1 VNIPGVFIRRPVATT
16 LLAVAIFLSG
26 ALAYFHLP
34 VAPLPNITFPVV
46 VVQASM
52 AGASPSIM
60 ASTVAE
66 PLERRLGTIA
76 DVSELTS
83 VSTVGSSQ
91 IVIQFGLNR
100 DINGAARDVQ
110 AAIQAARADLPTTL
124 RNNPTYR
131 EFNPADSPIMVLAL
145 TSKTL
150 TRAQLYDSADSVIQQ
165 QLSQVDGVGQITLGG
180 SALPSVR
187 VELQPDQLNSY
198 GIGMEDVRAAISA
211 ANADSVKGHIDQ
223 NGIRY
228 EVESNDQISKAAP
241 YRDLVIAYR
250 NGSPVQLR
258 DVAQVLDSAENIRN
272 AGLYNGQDAVLV
284 IVYPLPGSNIV
295 KTVAQIRKS
304 LPSIEA
310 TLPQNVHVGV
320 AVDRSQSVNA
330 AVGDT
335 ERTLFIAVLLVI
347 GVVFV
352 FLQSPRAVL
361 VPAVALPLSIVGT
374 FGPMYLLGYSI
385 DNLSLMALT
394 IGTGFVVDDAVVVLE
409 NIVRHVESGMDVHEA
424 AMVGS
429 AEVSFTVI
437 SMSLSLIAVFL
448 PILLMPGIV
457 GLLFHEFAVT
467 LSIAILLS
475 LVISLT
481 ITPTMAAFVI
491 SRKSLHS
498 KARWAVW
505 YERQFERFRQAYSR
519 SLTIVLDHALAV
531 ILTLIGL
538 IVLNVVLIRFVPST
552 FFPEQD
558 NGILMGQIIADQSIS
573 FQAMQKK
580 LAQLQDIV
588 QKDPAVASVAGFTG
602 GRALNTAN
610 VFIELKPLAERKVA
624 ASQVVDRLRPKLN
637 AVSGAKL
644 FLQAAQDLRIG
655 GRQSASEYQYTLT
668 SDDPEALFEWV
679 PKLVTAL
686 GKYHDRIVD
695 VNSDLQQNGLQL
707 YVNIDRTTAARYGF
721 APNQIDSVLYDAF
734 GQRTVSTVYNQLNQY
749 YVVMEVAPQYWQY
762 PQTIDRIRFSTAA
775 GNPSGTQQTQM
786 SKQIVTGVTAVTT
799 GTSTSTG
806 SAGTTGTTAS
816 TGTAGATGS
825 SGATTSTSTSSSG
838 TSSRNADAEAN
849 QLTNAISN
857 AKGGSS
863 SGSADSTAAE
873 TMVPFTALASYISN
887 HTATQV
893 NHQGGLV
900 AGTISFNLPP
910 GGSLSDGL
918 AAISEAGQ
926 ELGMPASI
934 HGSSAGAAQVYAQS
948 MGTMPLLILAAL
960 AAVYIVLGI
969 LYENTVHPIT
979 ILSTLP
985 SAGIGAT
992 LALLIFG
999 TPFSVI
1005 AMIGIILLIG
1015 IVKKNAIMMI
1025 DVAIHLQRDEGV
1037 EPTKAIHDAAV
1048 VRLRPIMM
1056 TTAAAVLGAVPLA
1069 IGIGQGASLRQPLG
1083 ITVMGG
1089 LILSQVFTLYTTP
1102 VIYLYLDRLRAR
1114 LARWSETLPWNRSDA
1129 SA

>member
-1 VNIPGVFIRRPVATT
+1 VSLPGLFINRPVATT
-16 LLAVAIFLSG
+16 LLAVAILLSG
-26 ALAYFHLP
+26 MLAYFRLP
-34 VAPLPNITFPVV
+34 VAPLPNVTYPVI
-46 VVQASM
+46 VVQASL
-52 AGASPSIM
+52 AGASPDIM

-66 PLERRLGTIA
+66 PLERRLRSIA
-76 DVSELTS
+76 DVNELTS
-83 VSTVGSSQ
+83 TSTVGAAN
-91 IVIQFGLNR
+91 IVIQFGLSR

-131 EFNPADSPIMVLAL
+131 EYNPADSPIMVLAL
-145 TSKTL
+145 TSETL
-150 TRAQLYDSADSVIQQ
+150 TRAQLYDSADSVLQQ

-187 VELQPDQLNSY
+187 VELEPDQLNSY
-198 GIGMEDVRAAISA
+198 GIGLEDVRAAISA
-211 ANADSVKGHIDQ
+211 ANADSAKGHIDQ
-223 NGIRY
+223 GGQRFEIL
-228 EVESNDQISKAAP
+228 SNDQINKAAP

-250 NGSPVQLR
+250 NNAPVLLR
-258 DVAQVLDSAENIRN
+258 DVADVEDSAENIRN
-272 AGLYNGQDAVLV
+272 AGLYNGKDAVLV
-284 IVYPLPGSNIV
+284 IVYPLPGGNIV
-295 KTVAQIRKS
+295 KTVAQIRKV

-310 TLPQNVHVGV
+310 TLPHDVHLGI
-320 AVDRSQSVNA
+320 AVDRSQSVRA

-352 FLQSPRAVL
+352 FLQSPRAIL
-361 VPAVALPLSIVGT
+361 IPAVALPLSIVGT

-409 NIVRHVESGMDVHEA
+409 NIVRHVEAGMDVHEA
-424 AMVGS
+424 AMRGS

-448 PILLMPGIV
+448 PILLMPGII
-457 GLLFHEFAVT
+457 GLLFHEFAMT
-467 LSIAILLS
+467 LSIAILIS

-481 ITPTMAAFVI
+481 VTPTMAAYLLKGG
-491 SRKSLHS
+491 RDLHS
-498 KARWAVW
+498 KSRVALWS
-505 YERQFERFRQAYSR
+505 ERQFDRFKNAYSR
-519 SLTIVLDHALAV
+519 SLTIVLDHSLLV
-531 ILTLIGL
+531 GLTLVAL
-538 IVLNVVLIRFVPST
+538 IALNFFLLRLVPST

-558 NGILMGQIIADQSIS
+558 NGILQGQIIADQSIS
-573 FQAMQKK
+573 FQAMELK
-580 LAQLQDIV
+580 LAQLQAIV
-588 QKDPAVASVAGFTG
+588 QQDPAVAAVAGFTG

-610 VFIELKPLAERKVA
+610 VFIALKPLAQRKLS
-624 ASQVVDRLRPKLN
+624 ASEVVSRLRPKLN
-637 AVSGAKL
+637 AVSGARL

-655 GRQSASEYQYTLT
+655 GRQSAAEYQYTLT
-668 SDDPEALFEWV
+668 SDDPNALFTWV

-686 GKYHDRIVD
+686 SKDRTDVAD
-695 VNSDLQQNGLQL
+695 VNSDLQQNGLQI
-707 YVNIDRTTAARYGF
+707 YVNMNRATGARYGF
-721 APNQIDSVLYDAF
+721 APNQIDNVLYDAF
-734 GQRTVSTVYNQLNQY
+734 GQRTVSTIYNQINQY
-749 YVVMEVAPQYWQY
+749 FVVMEVAPKYWQY
-762 PQTIDRIRFSTAA
+762 PQMIDRIRFSTAA
-775 GNPSGTQQTQM
+775 GNASGTQQTQM
-786 SKQIVTGVTAVTT
+786 PGNTVKPVQSSDTQAVAP
-799 GTSTSTG
+799 GT
-806 SAGTTGTTAS
+806 
-816 TGTAGATGS
+816 
-825 SGATTSTSTSSSG
+825 
-838 TSSRNADAEAN
+838 NALNANAEAN
-849 QLTNAISN
+849 VLTNAIAN

-873 TMVPFTALASYISN
+873 TMVPFPALATYVSN

-893 NHQGGLV
+893 SHQGGLV
-900 AGTISFNLPP
+900 AATISFNLPP
-910 GGSLSDGL
+910 GGSLSKATAEIDRASQEMGL
-918 AAISEAGQ
+918 
-926 ELGMPASI
+926 PASI
-934 HGSSAGAAQVYAQS
+934 HGSYAGAAQVYAQS
-948 MGTMPLLILAAL
+948 MSTLPMLILAAL

-992 LALLIFG
+992 LALLLFG

-1025 DVAIHLQRDEGV
+1025 DVAIHMQRDGGV
-1037 EPTKAIHDAAV
+1037 EPKKAIHDAAV

-1089 LILSQVFTLYTTP
+1089 LIFSQVFTLYTTP

-1114 LARWSETLPWNRSDA
+1114 LTRWSATLPWNRQTDA
-1129 SA
+1129 SAPT

>member
-1 VNIPGVFIRRPVATT
+1 MSIPGLFIKRPVATT
-16 LLAVAIFLSG
+16 LLAVAILLSG
-26 ALAYFHLP
+26 MLAYTKLP
-34 VAPLPNITFPVV
+34 VAPLPNITFPVI

-52 AGASPSIM
+52 AGASPDIM

-83 VSTVGSSQ
+83 TSSVGSAS
-91 IVIQFGLNR
+91 IVIQFGLSR

-131 EFNPADSPIMVLAL
+131 EYNPSDSPIMVLAL
-145 TSKTL
+145 TSNTL

-198 GIGMEDVRAAISA
+198 GIGLEDVRAAISS
-211 ANADSVKGHIDQ
+211 ANANSAKGHIDQ
-223 NGIRY
+223 GKQRF
-228 EVESNDQISKAAP
+228 EVTSNDQINKAAP
-241 YRDLVIAYR
+241 YRDLVVAYR
-250 NGSPVQLR
+250 NNAPVLLK
-258 DVAQVLDSAENIRN
+258 DVADVEDSAENIRN
-272 AGLYNGQDAVLV
+272 MGLYNSKAAVLV
-284 IVYPLPGSNIV
+284 IVYPLPGGNIV
-295 KTVAQIRKS
+295 NTVAQIRKV

-310 TLPQNVHVGV
+310 TLPHDVHVGI

-330 AVGDT
+330 AVNDT

-347 GVVFV
+347 GVVFI
-352 FLQSPRAVL
+352 FLQSPRAIL

-409 NIVRHVESGMDVHEA
+409 NIVRHVESGMDVREA
-424 AMVGS
+424 ALLGS

-481 ITPTMAAFVI
+481 VTPTMAAYVLN
-491 SRKSLHS
+491 RKTLHS
-498 KARWAVW
+498 KARWALW
-505 YERQFERFRQAYSR
+505 YERQFERFKNAYSR
-519 SLTIVLDHALAV
+519 SLTIVLDHALLV
-531 ILTLIGL
+531 GLTLVGL
-538 IVLNVVLIRFVPST
+538 IVLNVFLIKLVPST

-558 NGILMGQIIADQSIS
+558 NGILTGQIIADQSIS
-573 FQAMQKK
+573 FQAMEQK
-580 LAQLQDIV
+580 LAQLQAIV
-588 QKDPAVASVAGFTG
+588 QKDPAVESVAGFTG

-610 VFIELKPLAERKVA
+610 VFIELKPLAVRKLSA
-624 ASQVVDRLRPKLN
+624 AQVVDRLRPKLN
-637 AVSGAKL
+637 GVSGAKL
-644 FLQAAQDLRIG
+644 FLQAAQDLHIG
-655 GRQSASEYQYTLT
+655 GRQSAAEYQYTLT
-668 SDDPEALFEWV
+668 SDDPNALFTWV
-679 PKLVTAL
+679 PKLVAAL
-686 GKYHDRIVD
+686 TKERGQVLD
-695 VNSDLQQNGLQL
+695 VNSDLQQNGLQI
-707 YVNIDRTTAARYGF
+707 YINMDRATSARYGF
-721 APNQIDSVLYDAF
+721 APNQLDSVLYDAF

-749 YVVMEVAPQYWQY
+749 YVVMEVAPKYWQY
-762 PQTIDRIRFSTAA
+762 PQMLDRMRFSTAA
-775 GNPSGTQQTQM
+775 GNASGTQQTQM
-786 SKQIVTGVTAVTT
+786 SSAIVKPVTPISAISTQEAESTT
-799 GTSTSTG
+799 NSLNS
-806 SAGTTGTTAS
+806 
-816 TGTAGATGS
+816 
-825 SGATTSTSTSSSG
+825 
-838 TSSRNADAEAN
+838 NAEAN

-857 AKGGSS
+857 ARGGSS
-863 SGSADSTAAE
+863 SGSADSTASE
-873 TMVPFTALASYISN
+873 TLVPFPSLASYVSN

-893 NHQGGLV
+893 SHQDGLV
-900 AGTISFNLPP
+900 AATISFNLPP
-910 GGSLSDGL
+910 GGSLSKATVAIDQASQQLGL
-918 AAISEAGQ
+918 
-926 ELGMPASI
+926 PASI
-934 HGSSAGAAQVYAQS
+934 HGSFAGAAQVYAQS
-948 MGTMPLLILAAL
+948 MSTMPLLILAAL

-992 LALLIFG
+992 LALLIFD

-1025 DVAIHLQRDEGV
+1025 DVAIHLQRDEGY
-1037 EPTKAIHDAAV
+1037 EPQRAIHDAAV

-1089 LILSQVFTLYTTP
+1089 LIFSQVFTLYTTP

-1114 LARWSETLPWNRSDA
+1114 LARWSDTLPWNTQSDA

>member
-1 VNIPGVFIRRPVATT
+1 MSIPGLFINRPVATT
-16 LLAVAIFLSG
+16 LLAVAILLSG
-26 ALAYFHLP
+26 GLAYFRLP
-34 VAPLPNITFPVV
+34 VAPLPNVTYPVI

-52 AGASPSIM
+52 AGASPDIM

-66 PLERRLGTIA
+66 PLERRLRSIA
-76 DVSELTS
+76 DVNELTS
-83 VSTVGSSQ
+83 TSTLGAAN
-91 IVIQFGLNR
+91 IVIQFGLSR
-100 DINGAARDVQ
+100 EINGAARDVQ
-110 AAIQAARADLPTTL
+110 AAIQAARADLPSTL

-131 EFNPADSPIMVLAL
+131 EYNPADSPIMVLAL
-145 TSKTL
+145 TSQTL
-150 TRAQLYDSADSVIQQ
+150 TRAQLYDSADSIIQQ
-165 QLSQVDGVGQITLGG
+165 QLSQVAGVGQITLGG

-198 GIGMEDVRAAISA
+198 GIGLEDVRAAISA
-211 ANADSVKGHIDQ
+211 ANADSAKGHIDQ
-223 NGIRY
+223 AGQRY
-228 EVESNDQISKAAP
+228 EILSNDQISKAAP

-250 NGSPVQLR
+250 NNAPVLLR
-258 DVAQVLDSAENIRN
+258 DVADVEDSAENIRN
-272 AGLYNGQDAVLV
+272 AGLYNGKDAVLV
-284 IVYPLPGSNIV
+284 IVYPLPGGNIV
-295 KTVAQIRKS
+295 KTVAQIRKV

-310 TLPQNVHVGV
+310 TLPHNVHVGI
-320 AVDRSQSVNA
+320 AVDRSQSVRA

-361 VPAVALPLSIVGT
+361 IPAVALPLSIIGT
-374 FGPMYLLGYSI
+374 FGPMYLLGYSL

-409 NIVRHVESGMDVHEA
+409 NIVRHVESGMDVREA
-424 AMVGS
+424 AIRGS

-448 PILLMPGIV
+448 PILLMPGII
-457 GLLFHEFAVT
+457 GLLFHEFAMT
-467 LSIAILLS
+467 LSIAILIS

-481 ITPTMAAFVI
+481 VTPTMAAYLLK
-491 SRKSLHS
+491 RGAGLHS
-498 KARWAVW
+498 KSRWALW
-505 YERQFERFRQAYSR
+505 SERQFERFKAAYAR
-519 SLTIVLDHALAV
+519 SLTIVLDHALIVGLMLVA
-531 ILTLIGL
+531 LIA
-538 IVLNVVLIRFVPST
+538 LNVFLLRLVPST

-558 NGILMGQIIADQSIS
+558 NGILQGQIIADQSIS
-573 FQAMQKK
+573 FQAMEQK
-580 LAQLQDIV
+580 LAQLQAIV
-588 QKDPAVASVAGFTG
+588 EQDPAVASVAGFAG

-610 VFIELKPLAERKVA
+610 VFIELKALSQRKLS
-624 ASQVVDRLRPKLN
+624 ASQVVSRLRPKLN
-637 AVSGAKL
+637 AVSGARL

-655 GRQSASEYQYTLT
+655 GRQSAAEYQYTLT
-668 SDDPEALFEWV
+668 SDDPNALFKWV
-679 PKLVTAL
+679 PQLVTAL
-686 GKYHDRIVD
+686 SKDRAEVTD
-695 VNSDLQQNGLQL
+695 VNSDLQQHGLQI
-707 YVNIDRTTAARYGF
+707 YVNVNRATAARYGLV
-721 APNQIDSVLYDAF
+721 PNQVDNVLYDAF
-734 GQRTVSTVYNQLNQY
+734 GQRTVSTIYNQINQY
-749 YVVMEVAPQYWQY
+749 FVVMEVAPKYWQY
-762 PQTIDRIRFSTAA
+762 PQMIDRIRFSTAA
-775 GNPSGTQQTQM
+775 GNASGTQQTQM
-786 SKQIVTGVTAVTT
+786 PSGTVTPVQTSMVAQP
-799 GTSTSTG
+799 STS
-806 SAGTTGTTAS
+806 GTNA
-816 TGTAGATGS
+816 
-825 SGATTSTSTSSSG
+825 
-838 TSSRNADAEAN
+838 RNANAEAN
-849 QLTNAISN
+849 VLTNAIAN

-863 SGSADSTAAE
+863 SGSADSTASE
-873 TMVPFTALASYISN
+873 TLVPFPALASSVSN

-893 NHQGGLV
+893 SHQGGLV
-900 AGTISFNLPP
+900 AATISFNLPP
-910 GGSLSDGL
+910 GGSLSKATAEINRASEQLGL
-918 AAISEAGQ
+918 
-926 ELGMPASI
+926 PASI
-934 HGSSAGAAQVYAQS
+934 HGSFAGAAQVYAQS
-948 MGTMPLLILAAL
+948 MSTMPLLIIAAL

-999 TPFSVI
+999 IPFSVI

-1025 DVAIHLQRDEGV
+1025 DVAIHLQRDEGM
-1037 EPTKAIHDAAV
+1037 EPQKAIHDAAV

-1114 LARWSETLPWNRSDA
+1114 LAGWSATLPWNRQTGA
-1129 SA
+1129 SASL

>member
-1 VNIPGVFIRRPVATT
+1 VSIPGLFINRPVATT
-16 LLAVAIFLSG
+16 LLAIAILLSG
-26 ALAYFHLP
+26 TLAYFRLP
-34 VAPLPNITFPVV
+34 VAPLPNVTYPVI
-46 VVQASM
+46 VVQASL
-52 AGASPSIM
+52 AGASPDIM

-66 PLERRLGTIA
+66 PLERRLRSIS
-76 DVSELTS
+76 DVNELTS
-83 VSTVGSSQ
+83 TSTVGAAN
-91 IVIQFGLNR
+91 IVIQFGLSR

-131 EFNPADSPIMVLAL
+131 EYNPADSPIMVLAL
-145 TSKTL
+145 TSETL

-165 QLSQVDGVGQITLGG
+165 QLSQVAGVGQITLGG

-187 VELQPDQLNSY
+187 VELEPDQLNSY
-198 GIGMEDVRAAISA
+198 GIGLEDVRAAISA
-211 ANADSVKGHIDQ
+211 ANADSAKGHIDQ
-223 NGIRY
+223 AGQRFEIL
-228 EVESNDQISKAAP
+228 SNDQINKAAP

-250 NGSPVQLR
+250 NDAPVFLR
-258 DVAQVLDSAENIRN
+258 DVADVEDSAENIRN
-272 AGLYNGQDAVLV
+272 AGLYNGKDAVLV
-284 IVYPLPGSNIV
+284 IVYPLPGGNIV
-295 KTVAQIRKS
+295 KTVAQIRKV

-310 TLPQNVHVGV
+310 TLPHDVHLGI
-320 AVDRSQSVNA
+320 AVDRSQSVRS

-352 FLQSPRAVL
+352 FLQSPRAIL
-361 VPAVALPLSIVGT
+361 IPAVALPLSIVGT

-409 NIVRHVESGMDVHEA
+409 NIVRHVESGMDVREA
-424 AMVGS
+424 AMRGS

-448 PILLMPGIV
+448 PILLMPGII
-457 GLLFHEFAVT
+457 GLLFHEFAMVLT
-467 LSIAILLS
+467 IAILIS

-481 ITPTMAAFVI
+481 VTPTMAAYLLK
-491 SRKSLHS
+491 RGGELHS
-498 KARWAVW
+498 KSRWAVW
-505 YERQFERFRQAYSR
+505 YERQFERFKNAYSR
-519 SLTIVLDHALAV
+519 SLTIVLDHALLV
-531 ILTLIGL
+531 GLTLVGL
-538 IVLNVVLIRFVPST
+538 IVLNVFLLRLVPST

-558 NGILMGQIIADQSIS
+558 NGILQGQIIADQSIS
-573 FQAMQKK
+573 FQAMELK
-580 LAQLQDIV
+580 LAQLQAIV
-588 QKDPAVASVAGFTG
+588 EQDPAVASVAGFTG

-610 VFIELKPLAERKVA
+610 VFIALKPLSQRKLS
-624 ASQVVDRLRPKLN
+624 ASQVVARLRPKLN
-637 AVSGAKL
+637 AVSGARL

-655 GRQSASEYQYTLT
+655 GRQSAAEYQYTLT
-668 SDDPEALFEWV
+668 SDDPTALFKWV
-679 PKLVTAL
+679 PKLVAAL
-686 GKYHDRIVD
+686 SKDRAEVSD
-695 VNSDLQQNGLQL
+695 VNSDLQQNGLQI
-707 YVNIDRTTAARYGF
+707 YVNMNRATAARYGF
-721 APNQIDSVLYDAF
+721 APNQIDNVLYDAF
-734 GQRTVSTVYNQLNQY
+734 GQRTVSTIFNQLNQY
-749 YVVMEVAPQYWQY
+749 FVVMEVAPKYWQY
-762 PQTIDRIRFSTAA
+762 PQMIDRIRFSTAA
-775 GNPSGTQQTQM
+775 GNASGTQQTQM
-786 SKQIVTGVTAVTT
+786 PGNTVTPVQASVTSAPA
-799 GTSTSTG
+799 STS
-806 SAGTTGTTAS
+806 GT
-816 TGTAGATGS
+816 
-825 SGATTSTSTSSSG
+825 
-838 TSSRNADAEAN
+838 NALNANAEAN
-849 QLTNAISN
+849 VLTNAIANSR
-857 AKGGSS
+857 GGSS
-863 SGSADSTAAE
+863 SGSADSTASE
-873 TMVPFTALASYISN
+873 TMVPFPAMASSISN

-893 NHQGGLV
+893 SHQGGLV
-900 AGTISFNLPP
+900 AATISFNLPT
-910 GGSLSDGL
+910 GGSLSK
-918 AAISEAGQ
+918 ATEEINRASQ
-926 ELGMPASI
+926 ELGLPASI
-934 HGSSAGAAQVYAQS
+934 HGSFAGAAQVYAQS
-948 MGTMPLLILAAL
+948 MSTMPLLILAAL

-1025 DVAIHLQRDEGV
+1025 DVAIHMQRDDGI
-1037 EPTKAIHDAAV
+1037 EPQKAIHDAAV

-1114 LARWSETLPWNRSDA
+1114 LARWSTTLPWNRQTDA
-1129 SA
+1129 SASP

>member
-1 VNIPGVFIRRPVATT
+1 MNIPGLFIRRPVATT
-16 LLAVAIFLSG
+16 LLAVAILLSG
-26 ALAYFHLP
+26 MLAYMNLP
-34 VAPLPNITFPVV
+34 VAPLPNVTFPVI

-52 AGASPSIM
+52 AGASPDIM

-66 PLERRLGTIA
+66 PLERRLGSIA

-83 VSTVGSSQ
+83 TSSVGSAMV
-91 IVIQFGLNR
+91 VIQFGLGR

-110 AAIQAARADLPTTL
+110 AAIQAARADLPSTL

-131 EFNPADSPIMVLAL
+131 QYNPSDAPIMVLAL
-145 TSKTL
+145 TSSTL
-150 TRAQLYDSADSVIQQ
+150 TRAQLYDSANSILQQ

-187 VELQPDQLNSY
+187 VELHPDQLNSY
-198 GIGMEDVRAAISA
+198 GIGLEDVRAALGS
-211 ANADSVKGHIDQ
+211 ANANSAKGHIDQ
-223 NGIRY
+223 GDQRFEIL
-228 EVESNDQISKAAP
+228 SNDQISKAAP
-241 YRDLVIAYR
+241 YRDLVVAYR
-250 NGSPVQLR
+250 NNAPVFLR
-258 DVAQVLDSAENIRN
+258 DVADVVDSAENLRN
-272 AGLYNGQDAVLV
+272 AGLYNGKDAVLV

-295 KTVAQIRKS
+295 RTVGQIRKVLPAVEAS
-304 LPSIEA
+304 LPHD
-310 TLPQNVHVGV
+310 VHVGV

-330 AVGDT
+330 AVDDT

-347 GVVFV
+347 GVVFI
-352 FLQSPRAVL
+352 FLQSPRAVI

-374 FGPMYLLGYSI
+374 FGPMYMLGYSL

-409 NIVRHVESGMDVHEA
+409 NIVRHVDEGMDVQEA
-424 AMVGS
+424 ALVGS

-475 LVISLT
+475 LLISLT
-481 ITPTMAAFVI
+481 VTPVLAAAVL
-491 SRKSLHS
+491 RREAARGKGPG
-498 KARWAVW
+498 RWAAW
-505 YERQFERFRQAYSR
+505 AGRQFDRFKDGYDR
-519 SLTIVLDHALAV
+519 SLAVALDHRLLV
-531 ILTLIGL
+531 GLTLIGL
-538 IVLNVVLIRFVPST
+538 IILNVLLIRFVPST

-558 NGILMGQIIADQSIS
+558 NGILTGQIIADQSIS
-573 FQAMQKK
+573 FQAMEKK

-610 VFIELKPLAERKVA
+610 VFIELKPLAERKISA
-624 ASQVVDRLRPKLN
+624 AQVVDRLRPRLN
-637 AVSGAKL
+637 AVSGARL
-644 FLQAAQDLRIG
+644 LLQAAQDLRIG
-655 GRQSASEYQYTLT
+655 GRQSAAEYQYTLT
-668 SDDPEALFEWV
+668 SDDSAALFAWV
-679 PKLVTAL
+679 PKLVAAL
-686 GKYHDRIVD
+686 SKGHSQLSD
-695 VNSDLQQNGLQL
+695 VNSDLQQHGLQIF
-707 YVNIDRTTAARYGF
+707 VNFDRATAARFGF
-721 APNQIDSVLYDAF
+721 APNQLDSVLYDAF

-762 PQTIDRIRFSTAA
+762 PQTLDRIRFSTAA
-775 GNPSGTQQTQM
+775 GNAAGSQQTQM
-786 SKQIVTGVTAVTT
+786 SSSLVKGVTVPSTV
-799 GTSTSTG
+799 TST
-806 SAGTTGTTAS
+806 A
-816 TGTAGATGS
+816 ATS
-825 SGATTSTSTSSSG
+825 NTNQ
-838 TSSRNADAEAN
+838 RNADAVAN
-849 QLTNAISN
+849 QLTNAIAN

-873 TMVPFTALASYISN
+873 TLVPFPAMASYVSN

-893 NHQGGLV
+893 SHQDGLV
-900 AGTISFNLPP
+900 AATISFNLPP
-910 GGSLSDGL
+910 GGSLSAASAVIDQVSREIGL
-918 AAISEAGQ
+918 
-926 ELGMPASI
+926 PASI
-934 HGSSAGAAQVYAQS
+934 HGSFAGAAQAYGQS
-948 MGTMPLLILAAL
+948 MSTMPLLILAAL

-969 LYENTVHPIT
+969 LYENTVHPLT

-999 TPFSVI
+999 IPFSVI

-1025 DVAIHLQRDEGV
+1025 DVAIRLQRHEQL
-1037 EPTKAIHDAAV
+1037 EAREAIHRAAV
-1048 VRLRPIMM
+1048 IRLRPIMM

-1089 LILSQVFTLYTTP
+1089 LILSQIVTLYTTP
-1102 VIYLYLDRLRAR
+1102 VIYLYLDGLRAR
-1114 LARWSETLPWNRSDA
+1114 LATWSARLPWNRVDA

>member
-1 VNIPGVFIRRPVATT
+1 MSIPGLFIRRPVATT
-16 LLAVAIFLSG
+16 LLAVAILLSG
-26 ALAYFHLP
+26 ALGYFNLP
-34 VAPLPNITFPVV
+34 VAPLPNVTFPVI

-52 AGASPSIM
+52 AGASPDIM
-60 ASTVAE
+60 ASTVAA
-66 PLERRLGTIA
+66 PLERRLSAIA

-83 VSTVGSSQ
+83 SSSVGSAQ
-91 IVIQFGLNR
+91 VVIQFGLGR

-110 AAIQAARADLPTTL
+110 AAIQAARADLPSTL

-131 EFNPADSPIMVLAL
+131 QFNPSDTPIMVLAL
-145 TSKTL
+145 TSATL
-150 TRAQLYDSADSVIQQ
+150 TRAQLYDSANSILQQ

-198 GIGMEDVRAAISA
+198 GIGLEDVRASLSS
-211 ANADSVKGHIDQ
+211 ANANSAKGHIDQ
-223 NGIRY
+223 GDQRF
-228 EVESNDQISKAAP
+228 EVLSNDQISKAAP
-241 YRDLVIAYR
+241 YRDIVVAYR
-250 NGSPVQLR
+250 QGAPVFLR
-258 DVAQVLDSAENIRN
+258 DVAQVSDSAENLRN
-272 AGLYNGQDAVLV
+272 AGLYNGKDAVLV

-295 KTVAQIRKS
+295 RTVAQIRKV
-304 LPSIEA
+304 LPNVEA
-310 TLPQNVHVGV
+310 TLPHDIHVGI

-330 AVGDT
+330 AVDDT

-347 GVVFV
+347 GVVFI

-374 FGPMYLLGYSI
+374 FGPMYLLGYSL

-409 NIVRHVESGMDVHEA
+409 NIVRHVDEGMDVREA
-424 AMVGS
+424 ALVGS

-481 ITPTMAAFVI
+481 VTPTMAAFVL
-491 SRKSLHS
+491 R
-498 KARWAVW
+498 ARGTARPPGRVAAWS
-505 YERQFERFRQAYSR
+505 ERQFERFKQGYDR
-519 SLTIVLDHALAV
+519 SLATALDHRLLVALV
-531 ILTLIGL
+531 LIGL
-538 IVLNVVLIRFVPST
+538 IVLNVFLIRFVPST

-558 NGILMGQIIADQSIS
+558 NGILQGQIIADQSIS
-573 FQAMQKK
+573 FQAMEKK
-580 LAQLQDIV
+580 LAQLQAIV

-610 VFIELKPLAERKVA
+610 VFIELKPLAERKISA
-624 ASQVVDRLRPKLN
+624 AQVVDRLRPKLN
-637 AVSGAKL
+637 AVSGARL
-644 FLQAAQDLRIG
+644 LLQAAQDLRIG
-655 GRQSASEYQYTLT
+655 GRQSAAEYQYTLT
-668 SDDPEALFEWV
+668 SDDPDTLFTWV
-679 PKLVTAL
+679 PKLVAAL
-686 GKYHDRIVD
+686 SKERLSD
-695 VNSDLQQNGLQL
+695 VNSDLQQHGLQI
-707 YVNIDRTTAARYGF
+707 YVNFDRATAARYGF
-721 APNQIDSVLYDAF
+721 APNQIDTGLYDAF
-734 GQRTVSTVYNQLNQY
+734 GQRTVSTVYNELNQY
-749 YVVMEVAPQYWQY
+749 YVVMEVAPAYWQY
-762 PQTIDRIRFSTAA
+762 PQMLERIRFSTAA
-775 GNPSGTQQTQM
+775 GNASGTQQTQM
-786 SKQIVTGVTAVTT
+786 SSSLVKGVTATT
-799 GTSTSTG
+799 V
-806 SAGTTGTTAS
+806 
-816 TGTAGATGS
+816 
-825 SGATTSTSTSSSG
+825 TSTSSG
-838 TSSRNADAEAN
+838 TGASTNAKNADAEAN
-849 QLTNAISN
+849 LLTNAISN
-857 AKGGSS
+857 AKGGGS

-873 TMVPFTALASYISN
+873 TLVPFPAIASYVSN

-893 NHQGGLV
+893 SHQDGLV
-900 AGTISFNLPP
+900 AATVSFNLPP
-910 GGSLSDGL
+910 GGSLSQASTIIGQVSQQIGL
-918 AAISEAGQ
+918 
-926 ELGMPASI
+926 PASV
-934 HGSSAGAAQVYAQS
+934 HGSFAGAAQVYGQS
-948 MGTMPLLILAAL
+948 MSTMPLLIIAAL
-960 AAVYIVLGI
+960 VAVYIVLGV
-969 LYENTVHPIT
+969 LYENTEHPLT

-1025 DVAIHLQRDEGV
+1025 DVAIHLQRDKGLGARE
-1037 EPTKAIHDAAV
+1037 AIHNAAV
-1048 VRLRPIMM
+1048 IRLRPIMM

-1089 LILSQVFTLYTTP
+1089 LILSQIVTLYTTP
-1102 VIYLYLDRLRAR
+1102 VIYLYLDGFRAR
-1114 LARWSETLPWNRSDA
+1114 LARWNARLPWNHVDA
-1129 SA
+1129 STAL